1 MKVVGLLVIALASGV
16 TGCSGGTGAAARAD
30 AATDAQ
36 LDERVERFDDDVGW
50 TFDARV
56 GDDDRGAPPETS
68 VDGGKTCI
76 QATEVRRSCHDDWD
90 CVAELH
96 VTDCCGSAVW
106 VGIRAS
112 AITSFDT
119 LEAACERSY
128 SACTCAARLPTAD
141 DGSIVHV
148 EDRGAVSARCQ
159 GGACKTF
166 APACGHGCDA
176 GH

>member
-1 MKVVGLLVIALASGV
+1 MKVVSLLVIALASGV
-16 TGCSGGTGAAARAD
+16 TGCGSSTGAADASAD
-30 AATDAQ
+30 AVAPADARVDESVDR
-36 LDERVERFDDDVGW
+36 LDVDTGW
-50 TFDARV
+50 IFDARV
-56 GDDDRGAPPETS
+56 GDDDRGELPDTS
-68 VDGGKTCI
+68 VDGGKVCV
-76 QATEVRRSCHDDWD
+76 QAIEVRRSCDDDWD

-141 DGSIVHV
+141 DGSIVRV
-148 EDRGAVSARCQ
+148 EDRAAVSARCQ
-159 GGACKTF
+159 GGTCKTF
-166 APACGHGCDA
+166 APK
-176 GH
+176 